1 MLNNDTY
8 EILLMTKMKIDELHA
23 TADQVRM
30 ASLAKKRET
39 VKHSKA
45 VTSIL
50 HGTGK
55 ALINTGLY
63 RIFLTKYNNCYTLI

>member
-8 EILLMTKMKIDELHA
+8 GTLLMTKMKIDELHA
-23 TADQVRM
+23 TADQLRM
-30 ASLAKKRET
+30 ASTIKKRET

-45 VTSIL
+45 LTFIL

-55 ALINTGLY
+55 ALINTGNRLLK
-63 RIFLTKYNNCYTLI
+63 IA